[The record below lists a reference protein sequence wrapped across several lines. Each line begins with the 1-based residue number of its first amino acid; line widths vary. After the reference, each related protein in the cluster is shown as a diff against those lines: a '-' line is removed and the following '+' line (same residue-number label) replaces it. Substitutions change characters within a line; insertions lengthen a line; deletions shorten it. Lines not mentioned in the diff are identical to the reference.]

1 MLAGTR
7 QAEVAGSCGDTIIVT
22 GACTPAHVVGYSL
35 WLLIAIASQ
44 QASVLACSRKTE
56 VAGSCTH
63 TVIVNRARTAAHV
76 VFYSFWFL
84 IAITV

>member
-1 MLAGTR
+1 MLTGTG
-7 QAEVAGSCGDTIIVT
+7 QAEVAGSCSDAIIVT

-35 WLLIAIASQ
+35 LLFIAIASQ

-63 TVIVNRARTAAHV
+63 TVIVNGARTTAHV

-84 IAITV
+84 IAIAV